1 MARFKPLDLSSTS
14 LTCYQLSCP
23 GWMCLD
29 FLHLSL
35 NLKSQCQMGKG
46 MSVQALN
53 NFPLVLTKEIERE
66 RKVKRV
72 HKRKR
77 EIEIVR

>member
-1 MARFKPLDLSSTS
+1 
-14 LTCYQLSCP
+14 
-23 GWMCLD
+23 
-29 FLHLSL
+29 
-35 NLKSQCQMGKG
+35 MGKG

-72 HKRKR
+72 HERKR